1 MRNDLLRGTICLLP
15 ARPPISGDFRTEAG
29 VVLIF
34 ASPLEARGSAAG
46 SLVSHAPQ
54 NDMNRWMTF
63 FFVAT
68 LSVSASAPASMI
80 RAAGAVD
87 RQTILL
93 EGGAALRLR
102 GVDLPVDEEPAARE
116 YLQRLVAGHWVYV
129 EDGDVYRSPDALFI
143 NGEMARR
150 AWKSVTK
157 MTWLGESFPAPPSRS
172 PTRAATS
179 RAPSARSP
187 HRAPHRAPRASHRPA
202 RRTSRRVAG
211 RRIRGS

>member
-1 MRNDLLRGTICLLP
+1 M
-15 ARPPISGDFRTEAG
+15 
-29 VVLIF
+29 LIF

-46 SLVSHAPQ
+46 SLVSHAPH

-68 LSVSASAPASMI
+68 LSVSASASMI

-116 YLQRLVAGHWVYV
+116 YLQRLVAGRWVYV

-150 AWKSVTK
+150 AWKSATK

-172 PTRAATS
+172 ATRAATS
-179 RAPSARSP
+179 RVPHARSS
-187 HRAPHRAPRASHRPA
+187 HRAPHRTRHASHRPP
-202 RRTSRRVAG
+202 RRVPRRVAG
-211 RRIRGS
+211 KRIRKS